1 MAGRRELIVAVG
13 RGPRIRVE
21 GRFERHVSS
30 DWRGLTGS
38 SAGGRWGPPGAFSV
52 LYLGRPQPSVIVEA
66 YRHLVDPFDGMTG
79 DMVQPRRIL
88 VVDVDVVDVLDLRD
102 TAAADSVGLSHAD
115 LRSPIDS
122 YEPCWRVAR
131 AAHQLGLHGVLA
143 PAATGFGET
152 LAMFE
157 EHLTPE
163 ELPRLVSEDIWET
176 LPSDPRQLRAVKDE
190 DAS

>member
-1 MAGRRELIVAVG
+1 MANRRELIVAVG
-13 RGPRIRVE
+13 RAPRIGVE

-52 LYLGRPQPSVIVEA
+52 LYLGRPRLSVVVEA
-66 YRHLVDPFDGMTG
+66 YRHLVDPFEGMTG
-79 DMVQPRRIL
+79 DMVQPRRVLI
-88 VVDVDVVDVLDLRD
+88 VDVAVAEVLDLREPV
-102 TAAADSVGLSHAD
+102 AATPLGLSDAD
-115 LRSPIDS
+115 VRSPIDS
-122 YEPCWRVAR
+122 YEPCWRVAC
-131 AAHQLGLHGVLA
+131 AAHQLGLHGILA

-157 EHLTPE
+157 EHLTPQ
-163 ELPRLVSEDIWET
+163 ELPRLVSEETWET
-176 LPSDPRQLRAVKDE
+176 LPADPRQLRAVQDE